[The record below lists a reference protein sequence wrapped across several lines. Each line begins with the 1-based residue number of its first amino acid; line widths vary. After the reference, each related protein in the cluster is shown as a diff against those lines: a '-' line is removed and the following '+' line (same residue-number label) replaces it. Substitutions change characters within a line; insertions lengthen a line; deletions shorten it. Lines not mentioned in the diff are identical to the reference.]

1 MQLPTPGGHSWP
13 ARLAYFAA
21 GLFTLASGFTNLLYG
36 IAKGSDFGS
45 SLVWATVSV
54 AVSIV
59 FALSWPAVLI
69 STDRKQWSRAVMAF
83 VALLLTG
90 TYSVSAALGSAMGGR
105 ANAAIEQQDKSDN
118 RAKVQ
123 AAYDSA
129 KNELTSIKPA
139 RPVAELEAL
148 LAAARPQCRIVVTLN
163 RRDTVCSPP
172 PSLVAELGRAK
183 RRAELEGKIERAA
196 GELATTGPA
205 KLANS
210 DAVALSVY
218 LQGL

>member
-1 MQLPTPGGHSWP
+1 
-13 ARLAYFAA
+13 
-21 GLFTLASGFTNLLYG
+21 
-36 IAKGSDFGS
+36 
-45 SLVWATVSV
+45 
-54 AVSIV
+54 
-59 FALSWPAVLI
+59 
-69 STDRKQWSRAVMAF
+69 
-83 VALLLTG
+83 
-90 TYSVSAALGSAMGGR
+90 MGGR
-105 ANAAIEQQDKSDN
+105 ANAAIEQQGITDN

-123 AAYDSA
+123 AAYDTA

-139 RPVAELEAL
+139 RPIAELEAL

-183 RRAELEGKIERAA
+183 RRAELEIKIERAA

-218 LQGL
+218 LQGLGLNIDADRVNKLLVLLAVLVIECGGGLGAGGRDGAGRCRLTWRSGSAVRTGCC